1 MISSHTS
8 GRILAMGIHG
18 TTATASRDPLLRRSD
33 RIMNSPRKD
42 FWIAVIF
49 LGCGLIALFLVLK
62 FS

>member
-1 MISSHTS
+1 MRKGDSICLLSLSIALTTS
-8 GRILAMGIHG
+8 
-18 TTATASRDPLLRRSD
+18 TARRDPLLRRSD